1 MDCYVRLDSWDKRF
15 KGFPVYSDKARSS
28 AQNWAGPEGFVI
40 QIPDTLV
47 NCGID
52 GYDDRMNNKVFKV
65 FYFTKIR
72 GQVQKLYFD
81 MYAEPLVDLL
91 MQGTVDNGI
100 IKTPITFIDRG
111 RLVIEKGALH
121 KEYLQKQQQK
131 AVNKLLKKIPTKNII
146 LGGVYRK
153 TPGSSNMYLYL
164 GKHGD
169 LFYEAQVDEYVLKK
183 YCSSTTSDGRKC
195 RFPVNINDGMKSAP
209 SYKEPVSDMFLE
221 PHQLYDWFMEIVN
234 YYDLTLEDIE
244 GREAR
249 YTSDWTRTSLKLQ
262 KERAIESKKF
272 YENWAEAFAV
282 YIEK

>member
-111 RLVIEKGALH
+111 RLVIENGALH

-131 AVNKLLKKIPTKNII
+131 AVNKLLKKIPTKNLI

-249 YTSDWTRTSLKLQ
+249 YISDWTRTSLKLQ